1 MGPQELPCKGC
12 RWGGL
17 FIVFPG
23 NSQGSR
29 YRCDLSQEELLK
41 AWAKGVTFDYILS
54 NYVGCFNEKEI
65 RYNSGL
71 ARSQR
76 LGEFPTCTSHGRRS
90 SQEVTDTSNMACLL
104 LRFPEPSKTPLSE
117 QSQLIPCPQ
126 IRVSEESE
134 TSLGGIPGGLPRTE
148 RLQGQSF
155 QGRPGT
161 CHQDPLYHDPGIGVQ
176 LPTLSDP
183 CRHTKSSA

>member
-65 RYNSGL
+65 KYNSGL

-76 LGEFPTCTSHGRRS
+76 LGEFPTCTSHG
-90 SQEVTDTSNMACLL
+90 
-104 LRFPEPSKTPLSE
+104 
-117 QSQLIPCPQ
+117 
-126 IRVSEESE
+126 
-134 TSLGGIPGGLPRTE
+134 
-148 RLQGQSF
+148 
-155 QGRPGT
+155 
-161 CHQDPLYHDPGIGVQ
+161 H
-176 LPTLSDP
+176 
-183 CRHTKSSA
+183 